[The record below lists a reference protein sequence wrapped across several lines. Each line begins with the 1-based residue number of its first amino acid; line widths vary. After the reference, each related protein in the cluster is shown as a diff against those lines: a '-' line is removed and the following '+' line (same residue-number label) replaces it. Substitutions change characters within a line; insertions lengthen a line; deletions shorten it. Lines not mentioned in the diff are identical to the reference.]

1 MAGVLQLR
9 GKKKS
14 PGARLDP
21 EVRSWIRNVIV
32 PAMVREYLAEHGG
45 AIVVAEPIATIK
57 SASVASSP
65 REMVGKFSMRIFMAT
80 KRSAGLRMIAL
91 A

>member
-45 AIVVAEPIATIK
+45 AIVVAEPIVVVPQCK
-57 SASVASSP
+57 SNA
-65 REMVGKFSMRIFMAT
+65 RL
-80 KRSAGLRMIAL
+80 SAEGIQ
-91 A
+91 

>member
-45 AIVVAEPIATIK
+45 AIVVAEPIVVVPKCKANARL
-57 SASVASSP
+57 SA
-65 REMVGKFSMRIFMAT
+65 EGIQ
-80 KRSAGLRMIAL
+80 
-91 A
+91 